1 MPNTIYATFPDEA
14 SAERAAGALMDRGI
28 ASEHVSFILPER
40 VQAAVPPVVHPS
52 DEAIP
57 PATTPPLPPPAPPDG
72 PIPFQA
78 PPENPLRERVE
89 AVRATPSDAERG
101 YRYDALGAVIPD
113 PAPAA
118 AARPEPAVKTMAP
131 DHPIDVVEGDRAH
144 VLDMKRN
151 LPEAARGISTT
162 TAGDAAKG
170 ALGGAGIG
178 LGLGVLLGLA
188 AVAIPGVGLVAG
200 AGALVAGLTAATGA
214 AGAIAGGV
222 YGYLCDLG
230 LPPETARRLSDNLQA
245 GGPILSIT
253 LTGEIPEGEIV
264 SILRKYGATT
274 AEVF

>member
-1 MPNTIYATFPDEA
+1 
-14 SAERAAGALMDRGI
+14 MDRGI
-28 ASEHVSFILPER
+28 ASEHISFILPER
-40 VQAAVPPVVHPS
+40 VQSAVPPVVHPS
-52 DEAIP
+52 DAAIP
-57 PATTPPLPPPAPPDG
+57 PATTPPLPPPAPPEG

-78 PPENPLRERVE
+78 PLADPLREQVE
-89 AVRATPSDAERG
+89 EIRAMPSEPEQG

-118 AARPEPAVKTMAP
+118 VAVRPEPAVKTMAP
-131 DHPIDVVEGDRAH
+131 DHPIDVVEGDHAH
-144 VLDMKRN
+144 VLNMKRN
-151 LPEAARGISTT
+151 VPEAASGISTT

-188 AVAIPGVGLVAG
+188 AVAIPGIGLVAG